1 MEKDMTDYSS
11 PKTVLAFLLV
21 VALLAHPVAAC
32 HVPVQSEYLSAQQES
47 LAALGH
53 GSQEFIAYSL
63 EQSTGC
69 ENGFADIFPCDS
81 VDLLAHLPLD
91 EIGGGNGNDIWGWRD
106 GSREYALIGR
116 TNGTAFVDMTD
127 PENPVYL
134 GNLPT
139 QVRSS
144 SWRDIKVYQN
154 HAFVVSDSAGLHGI
168 QIFDLTRLRNVAN
181 PPAEFAPD
189 ALYSE
194 FGSAHN
200 IVINEDTGFA
210 YAVGSD
216 VCDGG
221 LHIVDIRNP
230 TSPVEAGCF
239 DDDGYTHDA
248 QCVIYHGPD
257 ATYQGSEICFASN
270 EDTVT
275 VVDVS
280 DKSNPVMLSR
290 NAYEGRSYTHQ
301 GWLTEDHAYFIVDD
315 ELDEQ
320 RRGHNAKTYVWD
332 MSDLISPRLTGE
344 HISDKMS
351 IDHNQYVMGNY
362 TYQANYQQGL
372 TILEIVDPSRA
383 KLKRVGFFDTY
394 PESNAAR
401 FDGAWSVYPFLK
413 SGAVII
419 SDINRGLFIVR
430 PRFSAAL
437 FVDGFE
443 SGNLDNWSRSKG
455 NVAASAPGLKK
466 TGFALEVT
474 VDGTDTVS
482 QVVALQP
489 AREKSLQT
497 SFLLKTNGIDLGG
510 GEVEI
515 LRLVNKRKDT
525 IVSLALE
532 QRGAKYFVNLSARSD
547 GELQLIGSTQVPR
560 KRAVPLRV
568 EWRQAS
574 AAGANDG
581 TVSLVKKKRTRASRT
596 TLDTTTTID
605 AVRLGL
611 PSGSPAAIEGSFLL
625 DDALI
630 AQ

>member
-1 MEKDMTDYSS
+1 MTHYSS
-11 PKTVLAFLLV
+11 TRIGFAFILV
-21 VALLAHPVAAC
+21 VALLAQPVAAC

-47 LAALGH
+47 LAVLGH

-63 EQSTGC
+63 EQSTAC
-69 ENGFADIFPCDS
+69 EGGFADIFPCS
-81 VDLLAHLPLD
+81 NVDLLAHLPLD

-106 GSREYALIGR
+106 GTNEYALIGR

-139 QVRSS
+139 VVRSS

-154 HAFVVSDSAGLHGI
+154 HAFVVSDSAGLHGM
-168 QIFDLTRLRNVAN
+168 QVFDLTRLRNISS
-181 PPAEFAPD
+181 PPLEFGAD

-200 IVINEDTGFA
+200 IVINEETGYA
-210 YAVGSD
+210 YVVGAD
-216 VCDGG
+216 VCEGG

-248 QCVIYHGPD
+248 QCVTYRGPD
-257 ATYQGSEICFASN
+257 EDFQGREICFASN
-270 EDTVT
+270 EDSVT
-275 VVDVS
+275 IVDVT
-280 DKSNPVMLSR
+280 DKSTPVMLSR
-290 NAYEGRSYTHQ
+290 NEYEGSSYTHQ
-301 GWLTEDHAYFIVDD
+301 GWLTEDHAWFVVDD

-332 MSDLISPRLTGE
+332 MSDLVSPRLVGA
-344 HISDKMS
+344 HLSPRMS
-351 IDHNQYVMGNY
+351 IDHNQYISGNF

-372 TILEIVDPSRA
+372 TILEIVDPAKA
-383 KLKRVGFFDTY
+383 KLMEAGFFDTY

-401 FDGAWSVYPFLK
+401 FDGAWSVYPYLK

-430 PRFSAAL
+430 PRLSATLFS
-437 FVDGFE
+437 DGFE
-443 SGNLDNWSRSKG
+443 SGGLDSWSRTRG
-455 NVAASAPGLKK
+455 NIGASAPGLKK
-466 TGFALEVT
+466 SGFALEVA
-474 VDGTDTVS
+474 VDGKDTVS

-489 AREKSLQT
+489 AREKSLEA
-497 SFLLKTNGIDLGG
+497 SFLLKANEVDLGDV
-510 GEVEI
+510 EVEI
-515 LRLVNKRKDT
+515 ARLVSPKKKT
-525 IVSLALE
+525 VVSLTLE
-532 QRGAKYFVNLSARSD
+532 QRGSKYFVNLSAESGGD
-547 GELQLIGSTQVPR
+547 LQPIGSTQVPR
-560 KRAVPLRV
+560 KKAVPLRI

-574 AAGANDG
+574 GSNASDG
-581 TVSLVKKKRTRASRT
+581 EVALVKKKRTRASRT
-596 TLDTTTTID
+596 TLDSTTTID

-611 PSGSPAAIEGSFLL
+611 PAGSEGGIGGSFLL
-625 DDALI
+625 DDAEI
-630 AQ
+630 RQ